1 MENRMQ
7 AQVAVLKSSNN
18 CEEQCCVVEHSKSHK
33 EEVLRKTDTE
43 ELENIKTKVLS
54 LYQDLETF
62 LESDEYIEDLQNE
75 LQVTNPDYFTVIR
88 KWRKDFEKSEHG
100 IVVAGETSAGKT
112 TLINKMIRMKL
123 FQRHNIESTS
133 TICKLRHSDTI
144 KIITQSMT
152 GDTKE
157 LDFTNTCDITTREG
171 VDFLRNSLKEF
182 TDRTSSEESLKYRS
196 VEIRLPVP
204 FLNFLKGN
212 LALVDTPGIG
222 GSGDS
227 TQRLIE
233 YLPNALAFVFVINV
247 ASAGGMQHDRLP
259 EILRAISLLQWE
271 NEMPCF
277 DPKDVI
283 FITNKWDSLG
293 HSNDESDEDSSDEHE
308 VTETWN
314 ALQIMIRKKWPAVKE
329 DHIFKL
335 NLKRVSSSKENDSK
349 SQFKEFE
356 RVLESVVKDAE
367 KTRVR
372 QHLRF
377 MQEIMIYISRGL
389 RTRIGL
395 DQMTEKEHI
404 ALFNKQIKMIERLDV
419 ECKEIRRILLERK
432 RKTIEE
438 IVKEC
443 EDYMST
449 ESGENS
455 ILNPEGRIPIAKLF
469 WFSKDFSKEI
479 KQRVDLYVESYL
491 QSDAVVNRF
500 EKIKDELISFSKRTE
515 LSLSEMENEWING
528 ASFVLGGDSYSIP
541 FPIVLVS
548 AFIVPSLIVFGLGY
562 SVVAAAAWGLGNTLL
577 NIGITPSFEIK
588 NAYENCK
595 KLVRKELCSHLEKKY
610 GLITSKMIDK
620 ITEDIIPKRIDSLM
634 MLIGQTSDKR
644 ERYIANQKVL
654 TNLNVRLEEMKENVT
669 KLQNHD
675 NAYLT
680 Y

>member
-1 MENRMQ
+1 M
-7 AQVAVLKSSNN
+7 
-18 CEEQCCVVEHSKSHK
+18 
-33 EEVLRKTDTE
+33 
-43 ELENIKTKVLS
+43 
-54 LYQDLETF
+54 
-62 LESDEYIEDLQNE
+62 
-75 LQVTNPDYFTVIR
+75 
-88 KWRKDFEKSEHG
+88 
-100 IVVAGETSAGKT
+100 
-112 TLINKMIRMKL
+112 
-123 FQRHNIESTS
+123 
-133 TICKLRHSDTI
+133 
-144 KIITQSMT
+144 
-152 GDTKE
+152 
-157 LDFTNTCDITTREG
+157 
-171 VDFLRNSLKEF
+171 
-182 TDRTSSEESLKYRS
+182 
-196 VEIRLPVP
+196 
-204 FLNFLKGN
+204 
-212 LALVDTPGIG
+212 
-222 GSGDS
+222 
-227 TQRLIE
+227 
-233 YLPNALAFVFVINV
+233 
-247 ASAGGMQHDRLP
+247 
-259 EILRAISLLQWE
+259 
-271 NEMPCF
+271 
-277 DPKDVI
+277 
-283 FITNKWDSLG
+283 
-293 HSNDESDEDSSDEHE
+293 
-308 VTETWN
+308 
-314 ALQIMIRKKWPAVKE
+314 
-329 DHIFKL
+329 
-335 NLKRVSSSKENDSK
+335 
-349 SQFKEFE
+349 
-356 RVLESVVKDAE
+356 
-367 KTRVR
+367 
-372 QHLRF
+372 
-377 MQEIMIYISRGL
+377 
-389 RTRIGL
+389 
-395 DQMTEKEHI
+395 
-404 ALFNKQIKMIERLDV
+404 
-419 ECKEIRRILLERK
+419 LERK

-528 ASFVLGGDSYSIP
+528 ASFVLEGDSYSLPIQ
-541 FPIVLVS
+541 IVLVS

-620 ITEDIIPKRIDSLM
+620 ITGDIIPKRIDSLM
-634 MLIGQTSDKR
+634 MLIGQTSEKR